1 MISDKNY
8 LLPALPGELP
18 ADILQKASL
27 LPAKAAFLD
36 GRLAPA
42 TRARLAALLEV
53 TNTYYSNLIEGQYSA
68 PADMQRAQA
77 APKRARQQLADLAM
91 QQLGVQTSFERLMHR
106 WDEDVA
112 WPAMFSPWLAQQAHR
127 ALFKHATP
135 EQLKLHNSER
145 SLIPGKL
152 RTEPDEQ
159 VVVGNHLAPDAQVVQ
174 PMLELLQQQL
184 GSYNDPRTR
193 LIAALAYH
201 HRLAWV
207 HPFMDGNGRLVRL
220 ITHLQLVY
228 LDLRPNLW
236 SLSRGLARRQ
246 TEYYAVMANAD
257 RPREGDLDGRGQ
269 LSLKH
274 YLSFIRFMLDVCIDQ
289 IDYVTEAVDPANMRK
304 RIERLFKHH
313 ERISAAKIRPG
324 SAAAVH
330 ALLSMGTM
338 PRATFKTFLGL
349 SERLAIEELKRL
361 IELGIVLS
369 PTPKSRDVE
378 PGLPVW
384 FAQEVFP
391 DLHRRFI

>member
-18 ADILQKASL
+18 VDILEKASL

-42 TRARLAALLEV
+42 TRVRLVSLLEV

-68 PADMQRAQA
+68 PADMQRAQT
-77 APKRARQQLADLAM
+77 APKRERKQLTDLAM
-91 QQLGVQTSFERLMHR
+91 QQLGVQTSFERIMYR
-106 WDEDVA
+106 WETNIT
-112 WPAMFSPWLAQQAHR
+112 WPTMLSPWLVKQVHK
-127 ALFKHATP
+127 ALFRHAP
-135 EQLKLHNSER
+135 AEQLKLHDSER
-145 SLIPGKL
+145 YLVPGKL
-152 RTEPDEQ
+152 RVEPDEQ
-159 VVVGNHLAPDAQVVQ
+159 VEVGRHLAPDARVVQ
-174 PMLELLQQQL
+174 PMLELLQQAM
-184 GSYNDPRTR
+184 GSCNDPRMR
-193 LIAALAYH
+193 LITALAYH
-201 HRLAWV
+201 HRLAWI
-207 HPFMDGNGRLVRL
+207 HPFMDGNGRLARL
-220 ITHLQLVY
+220 ITHIQLVY

-246 TEYYAVMANAD
+246 TEYYAMMANAD

-274 YLSFIRFMLDVCIDQ
+274 YLAFIRFMLDVCLDQ
-289 IDYVTEAVDPANMRK
+289 IDYMTEAVDPANMRA
-304 RIERLFKHH
+304 RIERLFKYH
-313 ERISAAKIRPG
+313 ERISSAKIRPG

-384 FAQEVFP
+384 FAQEIFP

>member
-18 ADILQKASL
+18 VDILEKASL

-42 TRARLAALLEV
+42 TRARLVSLLEV

-77 APKRARQQLADLAM
+77 APKRERKQLNDLAM
-91 QQLGVQTSFERLMHR
+91 QQLGVQTSFERILRR
-106 WDEDVA
+106 WDEEIT
-112 WPAMFSPWLAQQAHR
+112 WSTMFSPWLVKQVHK
-127 ALFKHATP
+127 ALFKHAP
-135 EQLKLHNSER
+135 AEQLKLHDSER
-145 SLIPGKL
+145 YLVPGKL
-152 RTEPDEQ
+152 RAEPDEQ
-159 VVVGNHLAPDAQVVQ
+159 VEVGQHLAPDAQVVH
-174 PMLELLQQQL
+174 PMLELLQQFM
-184 GSYNDPRTR
+184 GGYKDPRTR

-220 ITHLQLVY
+220 MTHLQLVY

-246 TEYYAVMANAD
+246 TDYYAMMANAD

-274 YLSFIRFMLDVCIDQ
+274 YLDFIRFMLDVCLDQ
-289 IDYVTEAVDPANMRK
+289 IDYMSEALDPARMRQ
-304 RIERLFKHH
+304 RIERLFKYH
-313 ERISAAKIRPG
+313 ERINAAKIRPG

-349 SERLAIEELKRL
+349 SERLAIDELKRL
-361 IELGIVLS
+361 IELGVVLS

-384 FAQEVFP
+384 FAQEIFP
-391 DLHRRFI
+391 DLHRRFT

>member
-18 ADILQKASL
+18 VDILEKASL

-42 TRARLAALLEV
+42 TRARLASLLEV

-77 APKRARQQLADLAM
+77 APKRERKQLNDLAM
-91 QQLGVQTSFERLMHR
+91 QQLGVQTSFERILRR
-106 WDEDVA
+106 WDEDIT
-112 WPAMFSPWLAQQAHR
+112 WSTMFSPWLVKQVHK
-127 ALFKHATP
+127 ALFKHAP
-135 EQLKLHNSER
+135 AEQLKLHDSER
-145 SLIPGKL
+145 YLVPGKL
-152 RTEPDEQ
+152 RAEPDEQ
-159 VVVGNHLAPDAQVVQ
+159 VEVGQHLAPDAQVVH
-174 PMLELLQQQL
+174 PMLELLQQFM
-184 GSYNDPRTR
+184 GGYKDPRTR

-220 ITHLQLVY
+220 MTHLQLVY

-246 TEYYAVMANAD
+246 TDYYAMMANAD

-274 YLSFIRFMLDVCIDQ
+274 YLDFIRFMLDVCLDQ
-289 IDYVTEAVDPANMRK
+289 IDYMSEALDPARMRQ
-304 RIERLFKHH
+304 RIERLFKYH
-313 ERISAAKIRPG
+313 ERINAAKIRPG

-349 SERLAIEELKRL
+349 SERLAIDELKRL
-361 IELGIVLS
+361 IELGVVLS

-384 FAQEVFP
+384 FAQEIFP
-391 DLHRRFI
+391 DLHRRFT

>member
-18 ADILQKASL
+18 VDILEKASL

-42 TRARLAALLEV
+42 TRARLVSLLEV

-77 APKRARQQLADLAM
+77 APKRERKQLNDLAM
-91 QQLGVQTSFERLMHR
+91 QQLGVQTSFERILRR
-106 WDEDVA
+106 WDEDIT
-112 WPAMFSPWLAQQAHR
+112 WSTMFSPWLVKQVHK
-127 ALFKHATP
+127 ALFKHAP
-135 EQLKLHNSER
+135 AEQLKLHDSER
-145 SLIPGKL
+145 YLVPGKL
-152 RTEPDEQ
+152 RAEPDEQ
-159 VVVGNHLAPDAQVVQ
+159 VEVGQHLAPDAQVVH
-174 PMLELLQQQL
+174 PMLELLQQFM
-184 GSYNDPRTR
+184 GGYKDPRTR

-220 ITHLQLVY
+220 MTHLQLVY

-246 TEYYAVMANAD
+246 TDYYAMMANAD

-274 YLSFIRFMLDVCIDQ
+274 YLDFIRFMLDVCLDQ
-289 IDYVTEAVDPANMRK
+289 IDYMSEALDPARMRQ
-304 RIERLFKHH
+304 RIERLFKYH
-313 ERISAAKIRPG
+313 ERINAAKIRPG

-349 SERLAIEELKRL
+349 SERLAIDELKRL
-361 IELGIVLS
+361 IELGVVLS
-369 PTPKSRDVE
+369 PTPKSRNVE

-384 FAQEVFP
+384 FAQEIFP
-391 DLHRRFI
+391 DLHRRFT

>member
-1 MISDKNY
+1 M
-8 LLPALPGELP
+8 
-18 ADILQKASL
+18 
-27 LPAKAAFLD
+27 PAKAAFLD

-77 APKRARQQLADLAM
+77 APKRERKQLADLAM
-91 QQLGVQTSFERLMHR
+91 QQLGVQTGFERLMRR
-106 WDEDVA
+106 WDEDIA
-112 WPAMFSPWLAQQAHR
+112 WQTMFSPWLVHQAHK
-127 ALFKHATP
+127 ALFKYAPP

-145 SLIPGKL
+145 YLVPGKL
-152 RTEPDEQ
+152 RSEPDEQ
-159 VVVGNHLAPDAQVVQ
+159 VEVGNHLAPDAQVVK
-174 PMLELLQQQL
+174 PMLELLQQFM
-184 GSYNDPRTR
+184 GSYSDPRTR

-228 LDLRPNLW
+228 LDLRPSLW

-246 TEYYAVMANAD
+246 TEYYAAMANAD

-274 YLSFIRFMLDVCIDQ
+274 YLGFIRFMLDVCLDQ
-289 IDYVTEAVDPANMRK
+289 IDYMTEAVDPANMRV

-338 PRATFKTFLGL
+338 PRATVKTFLGL

-384 FAQEVFP
+384 FAQEIFP

>member
-18 ADILQKASL
+18 VDILEKASL

-42 TRARLAALLEV
+42 TRARLVSLLEV

-77 APKRARQQLADLAM
+77 APKRERKQLNDLAM
-91 QQLGVQTSFERLMHR
+91 QQLGVQTSFERILRR
-106 WDEDVA
+106 WDEDIT
-112 WPAMFSPWLAQQAHR
+112 WSTMFSPWLVKQVHK
-127 ALFKHATP
+127 ALFKHAP
-135 EQLKLHNSER
+135 AEQLKLHDSER
-145 SLIPGKL
+145 YLVPGKL
-152 RTEPDEQ
+152 RAEPDEQ
-159 VVVGNHLAPDAQVVQ
+159 VEVGQHLAPDAQVVH
-174 PMLELLQQQL
+174 PMLELLQQFM
-184 GSYNDPRTR
+184 GGYKDPRTR

-220 ITHLQLVY
+220 MTHLQLVY

-246 TEYYAVMANAD
+246 TDYYAMMANAD

-274 YLSFIRFMLDVCIDQ
+274 YLDFIRFMLDVCLDQ
-289 IDYVTEAVDPANMRK
+289 IDYMSEALDPARMRQ
-304 RIERLFKHH
+304 RIERLFKYH
-313 ERISAAKIRPG
+313 ERINAAKIRPG

-349 SERLAIEELKRL
+349 SERLAIDELKRL
-361 IELGIVLS
+361 IELGVVLS

-384 FAQEVFP
+384 FAQEIFP
-391 DLHRRFI
+391 DLHRRFT